1 MPSVGLRISSF
12 FDLQPG
18 APVVFVNAEFP
29 LRHDPL
35 EVAGADLGEEGPPV
49 LLDVL
54 RVKQP
59 RTLRGPDESRE
70 PLLSLDKGPLTQ
82 LIPPLP
88 AHRLRLSFTGSEDGE
103 ARTAT
108 CRAAK
113 PLWRKGPLP
122 YADLG
127 VGEERVGG

>member
-1 MPSVGLRISSF
+1 MPSFGLRISSI

-18 APVVFVNAEFP
+18 VPVVFVNAEFP

-70 PLLSLDKGPLTQ
+70 RLLSFDKGP
-82 LIPPLP
+82 PPQVLAIEP
-88 AHRLRLSFTGSEDGE
+88 Q
-103 ARTAT
+103 
-108 CRAAK
+108 K
-113 PLWRKGPLP
+113 
-122 YADLG
+122 
-127 VGEERVGG
+127 VERVKDWLPFPAEQLVEL